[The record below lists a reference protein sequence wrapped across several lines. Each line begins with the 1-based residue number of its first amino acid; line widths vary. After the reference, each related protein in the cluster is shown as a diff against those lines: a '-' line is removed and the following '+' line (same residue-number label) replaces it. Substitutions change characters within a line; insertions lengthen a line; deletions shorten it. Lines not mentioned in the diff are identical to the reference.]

1 MVASAV
7 QRPASSRATETAT
20 TVRRLPHRSSAIP
33 AGVETP
39 GASVDAGT
47 DGGRVSLPAARK
59 GRALA

>member
-1 MVASAV
+1 
-7 QRPASSRATETAT
+7 
-20 TVRRLPHRSSAIP
+20 VRRLPHRSSAIP